1 MDESTNGEWFSHC
14 GVGLI
19 SKVVFSISPAISA
32 SHRFHCALFTI
43 AQNGLGEGV
52 LVF

>member
-1 MDESTNGEWFSHC
+1 MDESTNGEWFSYC

-19 SKVVFSISPAISA
+19 SIVVFSIPPAISA
-32 SHRFHCALFTI
+32 SYRFHCAHFIIT
-43 AQNGLGEGV
+43 QNGLGEGV